1 VGHTSHPGGRSAGS
15 RCSPPQS
22 RPAPT
27 SRALPSN
34 PADQRGQNWTPMR
47 GQICEP
53 IDIFPTAGPFA
64 FLASSLFPDATSRNA
79 GSTKARSFCCGVGD
93 AQVKVCGGVCA
104 GIGGR
109 RARMMGCDFDAS
121 CECCARSFEV
131 VERSTA
137 SLNSFTSFGEA
148 VPGFLGGGF
157 AFLTVSVEP
166 MLVACHLSTLP
177 LSQLHSSSIA
187 ARKDVT

>member
-1 VGHTSHPGGRSAGS
+1 VWGIPATQAVEVLDQGEESGSPAMPRRSKGS
-15 RCSPPQS
+15 K
-22 RPAPT
+22 
-27 SRALPSN
+27 LD
-34 PADQRGQNWTPMR
+34 ADVV

-64 FLASSLFPDATSRNA
+64 FLASSVFPDATSRNA
-79 GSTKARSFCCGVGD
+79 GSTKARAFCCAVGD

-148 VPGFLGGGF
+148 V
-157 AFLTVSVEP
+157 
-166 MLVACHLSTLP
+166 
-177 LSQLHSSSIA
+177 
-187 ARKDVT
+187 ARKLRRPREAGGMKQNRGRAH